1 MNKDNRRKLALLRV
15 DLTNRERMRY
25 TFIAIAVVIISG
37 ILASIYDVHQ
47 TRNIMQGTVSYVKEQ
62 YNRYARIQLASE
74 AKSLLRVQQSCVDV
88 AYDIENYENSLNRD
102 SLKEYTVY
110 NYLSGIMVLDDKG
123 KIAEEYHM
131 GEMPEAVGKAIESE
145 ALLDT
150 IDHPK
155 KRYAVRSSCT
165 DGSEVDIAAMSE
177 ADSDLIIVVYY
188 HTPADYKNSFSLTM
202 NSFLSGYVMEK
213 NGTIVISS
221 DDTVTASNDRSLV
234 GKDVDEIRV
243 VNKLQ
248 KNGKYNE
255 LIAATQ
261 KGKLLSHHYYGIMD
275 HGKDCYIYAVLPES
289 SVFTYT
295 PRVMLYALIAYL
307 AVLAL
312 LYYMRVNAESRH
324 HEEQI
329 KAQREYAVSLKNKNK
344 QLTVAKEQADRANA
358 AKTSFLSR
366 MSHDIR
372 TPLNGIIGL
381 LDIDEKHPDDEEL
394 IRTNHAKMRI
404 AANHLLS
411 LINDVLQMSKLE
423 SGEVVLSEEPIRIDN
438 LVSDVMLLM
447 GQRAAE
453 AGVTIEYDTES
464 DSNDVD
470 TVYGSPL
477 HLRQIFLNIYSNCV
491 KYNKKGG
498 SIRTLFECTERD
510 SKTVAYRWTITD
522 TGIGMSEEFLKHIF
536 DPFTQENIDARSV
549 YHGTGLGMSIV
560 KSLLDKMNG
569 SIDVSSELGVGST
582 FVITIPFKLAES
594 EKLDT
599 KVESFAE
606 DLSLDGINVLLVED
620 NELNAEIAKT
630 LLEDMGADITLA
642 LDGKQAVDMF
652 SASPAGEF
660 DIIITDVMMPVM
672 DGIEEAKTI
681 RGLDHPDA
689 KSIPIVAM
697 TANVF
702 AEDINNCIAA
712 GMNAHI
718 AKPLNMARLIVTIKR
733 LVK

>member
-1 MNKDNRRKLALLRV
+1 M
-15 DLTNRERMRY
+15 ER
-25 TFIAIAVVIISG
+25 
-37 ILASIYDVHQ
+37 
-47 TRNIMQGTVSYVKEQ
+47 
-62 YNRYARIQLASE
+62 
-74 AKSLLRVQQSCVDV
+74 
-88 AYDIENYENSLNRD
+88 
-102 SLKEYTVY
+102 
-110 NYLSGIMVLDDKG
+110 
-123 KIAEEYHM
+123 
-131 GEMPEAVGKAIESE
+131 
-145 ALLDT
+145 
-150 IDHPK
+150 
-155 KRYAVRSSCT
+155 
-165 DGSEVDIAAMSE
+165 
-177 ADSDLIIVVYY
+177 
-188 HTPADYKNSFSLTM
+188 
-202 NSFLSGYVMEK
+202 
-213 NGTIVISS
+213 NGTIVVSS
-221 DDTVTASNDRSLV
+221 NGIVTASNNKSLV
-234 GKDVDEIRV
+234 GKDVDEIKI

-261 KGKLLSHHYYGIMD
+261 KGKLLSQHYYGLVD
-275 HGKDCYIYAVLPES
+275 HNMDCYIYAVLPEN

-295 PRVMLYALIAYL
+295 LRVMLFALIAYL
-307 AVLAL
+307 AVFTL

-324 HEEQI
+324 REEQI
-329 KAQREYAVSLKNKNK
+329 KAQREYAISLKNKNK

-381 LDIDEKHPDDEEL
+381 LDIDEKHPDNEEL
-394 IRTNHAKMRI
+394 IRTNHAKMQI

-477 HLRQIFLNIYSNCV
+477 HLRQIFLNIYSNCI

-510 SKTVAYRWTITD
+510 SKMVTYRWTITD
-522 TGIGMSEEFLKHIF
+522 TGIGMSEEFLKHLF

-549 YHGTGLGMSIV
+549 YHGTDLGMSIV
-560 KSLLDKMNG
+560 KSLLEKMNG
-569 SIDVSSELGVGST
+569 NIDVSSERGVGST

-594 EKLDT
+594 EKLNM
-599 KVESFAE
+599 KEESFAR
-606 DLSLDGINVLLVED
+606 DLSIDGVKVLLVED
-620 NELNAEIAKT
+620 NELNAEVAKT

-652 SASPAGEF
+652 AASPAGEF

-718 AKPLNMARLIVTIKR
+718 AKPLNMTRLLVTIKR

>member
-1 MNKDNRRKLALLRV
+1 
-15 DLTNRERMRY
+15 
-25 TFIAIAVVIISG
+25 
-37 ILASIYDVHQ
+37 
-47 TRNIMQGTVSYVKEQ
+47 
-62 YNRYARIQLASE
+62 
-74 AKSLLRVQQSCVDV
+74 
-88 AYDIENYENSLNRD
+88 
-102 SLKEYTVY
+102 
-110 NYLSGIMVLDDKG
+110 
-123 KIAEEYHM
+123 
-131 GEMPEAVGKAIESE
+131 
-145 ALLDT
+145 
-150 IDHPK
+150 
-155 KRYAVRSSCT
+155 
-165 DGSEVDIAAMSE
+165 
-177 ADSDLIIVVYY
+177 
-188 HTPADYKNSFSLTM
+188 
-202 NSFLSGYVMEK
+202 
-213 NGTIVISS
+213 
-221 DDTVTASNDRSLV
+221 
-234 GKDVDEIRV
+234 
-243 VNKLQ
+243 
-248 KNGKYNE
+248 
-255 LIAATQ
+255 
-261 KGKLLSHHYYGIMD
+261 
-275 HGKDCYIYAVLPES
+275 
-289 SVFTYT
+289 
-295 PRVMLYALIAYL
+295 MLYALIAYL

-329 KAQREYAVSLKNKNK
+329 RAQREYAISLKNKNK

-381 LDIDEKHPDDEEL
+381 LDIDEKHTDDEEL

-423 SGEVVLSEEPIRIDN
+423 SGEVILSEESIRIDN

-453 AGVTIEYDTES
+453 AGVTIEYDIES

-477 HLRQIFLNIYSNCV
+477 HLRQIFLNIYSNCI

-510 SKTVAYRWTITD
+510 SKTVTYRWTITD
-522 TGIGMSEEFLKHIF
+522 TGIGMSEEFLKHLF

-599 KVESFAE
+599 KEESFAE

>member
-1 MNKDNRRKLALLRV
+1 MSRENRDKFTFSRIKLTRKERV
-15 DLTNRERMRY
+15 KYILIGLIVI
-25 TFIAIAVVIISG
+25 FIAGAC
-37 ILASIYDVHQ
+37 ASIYDIKLSKE
-47 TRNIMQGTVSYVKEQ
+47 TMKNTVAYVKEQ
-62 YNRYARIQLASE
+62 CNRYSRIQLASE
-74 AKSLLRVQQSCVDV
+74 AKSLLRVQQSCTDV
-88 AYDIENYENSLNRD
+88 AYDIEADGGDD
-102 SLKEYTVY
+102 SKEALKQYMIS
-110 NYLSGIMVLDDKG
+110 NYLSGVIVINANG
-123 KIAEEYHM
+123 KIMSQYHSDKL
-131 GEMPEAVGKAIESE
+131 PKSVSDVIKSE

-150 IDHPK
+150 INNPK
-155 KRYAVRSSCT
+155 KRYAVRTTSSSG
-165 DGSEVDIAAMSE
+165 DEYDIAAVSE
-177 ADSDLIIVVYY
+177 ATSDKIIVAYY
-188 HTPADYKNSFSLTM
+188 HTSPDYKNSFSLTI

-213 NGTIVISS
+213 NGTVIV
-221 DDTVTASNDRSLV
+221 SNDDVITGSNDASLV
-234 GKDVDEIRV
+234 GKDIDDVAV
-243 VNKLQ
+243 AAKLL
-248 KNGKYNE
+248 KIGKYNDITYAKNTGHQRGHFE
-255 LIAATQ
+255 FGL
-261 KGKLLSHHYYGIMD
+261 MD
-275 HGKDCYIYAVLPES
+275 RGREAYVYAILPERT
-289 SVFTYT
+289 VFSNT
-295 PRVMLYALIAYL
+295 PRVMIYALIVYL
-307 AVLAL
+307 AIIAL
-312 LYYMRVNAESRH
+312 IYYLRMNAEQRH
-324 HEEQI
+324 REEQI
-329 KAQREYAVSLKNKNK
+329 KAQREYAISLKNKNK

-381 LDIDEKHPDDEEL
+381 LDIDEKHPDNDEL
-394 IRTNHAKMRI
+394 IRTNHAKMQI

-470 TVYGSPL
+470 TVYGSLL
-477 HLRQIFLNIYSNCV
+477 HLRQIFLNIYSNCI

-510 SKTVAYRWTITD
+510 SKTVTYRWTITD
-522 TGIGMSEEFLKHIF
+522 TGIGMSEEFLKHLF

-560 KSLLDKMNG
+560 KSLLEKMNG
-569 SIDVSSELGVGST
+569 NIDVSSERGVGST

-594 EKLDT
+594 EKLNM
-599 KVESFAE
+599 KEESFAR
-606 DLSLDGINVLLVED
+606 DLSIDGVKVLLVED
-620 NELNAEIAKT
+620 NELNAEVAKT

-652 SASPAGEF
+652 AASPAGEF

-702 AEDINNCIAA
+702 VEDINNCIAA

-718 AKPLNMARLIVTIKR
+718 AKPLNMTRLLVTIKR